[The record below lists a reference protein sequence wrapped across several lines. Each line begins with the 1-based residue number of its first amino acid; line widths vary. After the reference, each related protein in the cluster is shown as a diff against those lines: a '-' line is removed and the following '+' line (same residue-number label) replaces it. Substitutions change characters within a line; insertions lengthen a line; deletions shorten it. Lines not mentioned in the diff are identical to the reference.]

1 MTSKLNFVIK
11 ILFLLIPVALVSG
24 PFLPDLFISLMSIIY
39 LIFIIKKKN
48 FKIFNNY
55 FTYLFIAFYC
65 IIIISSF
72 LSEFKNISLATS
84 VTYVRFFIF
93 SFCIY
98 YIINIDK
105 KIIFYLAIILISL
118 FILLLIDSLVQFYYG
133 QNLIGIKASNDG
145 WLRISSFFG
154 KELKL
159 GSFTIRFLPILL
171 ATIPFLSLKKK
182 NENLLI
188 LATLSITF
196 VLIYVSGERTSFF
209 LFLLLMLSI
218 SFILPKKYLLII
230 IILLPFLAF
239 VLTKNNKNSFE
250 RLFIFTFKQIGFFNQ
265 KVDEDANKLNI
276 FSIQH
281 QNHYQTA
288 FKMFKDS
295 PFFGQGPK
303 SFRYLCDNP
312 KFNSGELSC
321 STHPHNTYMQ
331 ILSETGI
338 FGSFYLFILLI
349 YFLKKYYEIF
359 KLHLAGKLIDRTE
372 FFLVITFFVSLYPF
386 VPSGNFFNNWLSI
399 IYYYPVGLYLYK
411 MKTQK

>member
-1 MTSKLNFVIK
+1 MTSKLNFIIK

-24 PFLPDLFISLMSIIY
+24 PFLPDLFLSLVSIIY

-55 FTYLFIAFYC
+55 FTYLFITFYC

-72 LSEFKNISLATS
+72 LSEIKNISLVTS
-84 VTYVRFFIF
+84 ATYVRFFIF
-93 SFCIY
+93 SFCVY
-98 YIINIDK
+98 HIINIDK

-133 QNLIGIKASNDG
+133 QNLIGMKASNDS

-188 LATLSITF
+188 LATLAISF
-196 VLIYVSGERTSFF
+196 VLIYISGERTSFF

-218 SFILPKKYLLII
+218 SFILPKKYLLIT
-230 IILLPFLAF
+230 IILFSFLAF

-250 RLFIFTFKQIGFFNQ
+250 RLFIFTFEQLGFFNQ
-265 KVDEDANKLNI
+265 KVDNDVKKLNI
-276 FSIQH
+276 FSSQH
-281 QNHYQTA
+281 QSHYQTA

-303 SFRYLCDNP
+303 SFRFLCDNP
-312 KFNSGELSC
+312 KFNSGVLSC
-321 STHPHNTYMQ
+321 STHPHNTYIQ

-359 KLHLAGKLIDRTE
+359 KLHLAGKLIDRAE

>member
-1 MTSKLNFVIK
+1 MTSKLNFIIK

-24 PFLPDLFISLMSIIY
+24 SFLPDLFLSLVSIIY
-39 LIFIIKKKN
+39 LILIIKKKN

-72 LSEFKNISLATS
+72 LSEIKNISLVTS
-84 VTYVRFFIF
+84 ATYVRFFIF

-98 YIINIDK
+98 HIINIDK

-133 QNLIGIKASNDG
+133 QNLIGIKASNDS

-188 LATLSITF
+188 LATLAISF

-209 LFLLLMLSI
+209 LFLLLILSI
-218 SFILPKKYLLII
+218 SFILPKKYLLIT
-230 IILLPFLAF
+230 IILFSFLAF
-239 VLTKNNKNSFE
+239 VLTKNNKSSFE
-250 RLFIFTFKQIGFFNQ
+250 RLFIFTFEQLGFFNQ
-265 KVDEDANKLNI
+265 KVDNDVKKLNI
-276 FSIQH
+276 FSNQH
-281 QNHYQTA
+281 QSHYQTA

-303 SFRYLCDNP
+303 SFRFLCDNP
-312 KFNSGELSC
+312 KFNSGVLSC
-321 STHPHNTYMQ
+321 STHPHNTYIQ

>member
-1 MTSKLNFVIK
+1 MTSKLNFIIK

-250 RLFIFTFKQIGFFNQ
+250 RLFIFTFEQIGFFNQ